1 MRFPRAALSGL
12 ILLTAAQAAL
22 AQSAPYD
29 DKMLRLSEVLGSL
42 HYLRNLCGEK
52 GNDWRRQMEAVLEA
66 ESPEGER
73 RKRYVA
79 AFNRGYRSYAAI
91 HTTCTDASMAAIESY
106 MKEGEALSREIVVRF
121 GG

>member
-1 MRFPRAALSGL
+1 MRFSRAVLSVL
-12 ILLTAAQAAL
+12 FLLASAVAAG

-29 DKMLRLSEVLGSL
+29 DRMLRLSEVLGSL

-52 GNDWRRQMEAVLEA
+52 GNAWRDQMEAVLAAEA
-66 ESPEGER
+66 PEGER

-91 HTTCTDASMAAIESY
+91 HTTCTDASMAAIADY

>member
-42 HYLRNLCGEK
+42 SHDRGRIR
-52 GNDWRRQMEAVLEA
+52 DVRWRRQMEAVLEA